1 MYAFMY
7 VDTETMAE
15 EEYFP
20 STKHLFQTTKM
31 SALGPIPK
39 KLPGFSYIRLE
50 DYELDINFDGAE
62 TKIKSD

>member
-1 MYAFMY
+1 MTFNLDHRLQVYMYAFMY

-31 SALGPIPK
+31 SALVPIPK
-39 KLPGFSYIRLE
+39 KM
-50 DYELDINFDGAE
+50 AWV
-62 TKIKSD
+62 